1 MPQIRISTDASTESL
16 RQILQSFK
24 MFSTVEVSVD
34 QGNPKIMFLHEVNLG
49 ERIRRVFFQSLEE
62 RKRHSQQ
69 SKHAL
74 QTLARQR
81 PEINALLGK
90 FILQKE
96 EWTSVEFREA
106 LRIPASILKPAKS
119 GGELQVKLDQLGQVG
134 VANAKVSQIVADS
147 KITWKL
153 SPIAS
158 KGEFESTK
166 PTGHGA
172 AEISVRR
179 TDQPSEDELRSAYKI
194 ALENAKGHVVIA
206 PIDDVAHSERE
217 KIIQQEGDTKK
228 TVEAHYCSDTSLKLL
243 LGAIDEAKQNSH
255 ITAVTIAC
263 DEYPDKTIST
273 RLVQQQAIRRA
284 SAASE
289 VSAEFSIA
297 GMERGRFQPT
307 SEKQAPGQAGM
318 HFVKN
323 SALSLHANRTI
334 VPGSIV
340 STKFLDA
347 IGENEAAKLP
357 KLDTSR
363 LIAFDDGF
371 LDSHQYSSAQRMG
384 ERMSALLAGFTGRV
398 VISPP
403 HCDDDQLLAIVGAV
417 NEACANNQHLSV
429 TFAVDDEA
437 QRKRLTHA
445 YATLRSN
452 IAEQRELH
460 IDDDEDEEPKAYAKL
475 LAKVD
480 EKRGLAIIDGNYEQP
495 VFHDELWSSL

>member
-1 MPQIRISTDASTESL
+1 M
-16 RQILQSFK
+16 
-24 MFSTVEVSVD
+24 
-34 QGNPKIMFLHEVNLG
+34 
-49 ERIRRVFFQSLEE
+49 
-62 RKRHSQQ
+62 
-69 SKHAL
+69 
-74 QTLARQR
+74 
-81 PEINALLGK
+81 
-90 FILQKE
+90 
-96 EWTSVEFREA
+96 
-106 LRIPASILKPAKS
+106 
-119 GGELQVKLDQLGQVG
+119 
-134 VANAKVSQIVADS
+134 
-147 KITWKL
+147 
-153 SPIAS
+153 
-158 KGEFESTK
+158 
-166 PTGHGA
+166 
-172 AEISVRR
+172 R
-179 TDQPSEDELRSAYKI
+179 TDDPGKDELRSAYRI
-194 ALENAKGHVVIA
+194 ALERASGHVVIA
-206 PIDDVAHSERE
+206 PIDDVPHAERAVMAKQKDGKE
-217 KIIQQEGDTKK
+217 VLVD
-228 TVEAHYCSDTSLKLL
+228 VRYCSDTSLSLL
-243 LGAIDEAKQNSH
+243 LEAIDEAKQNSH

-297 GMERGRFQPT
+297 DMERGRFQPT

-318 HFVKN
+318 YFVKN

-340 STKFLDA
+340 SAKFLDA

-384 ERMSALLAGFTGRV
+384 ERMSALLAGFTGKV

-452 IAEQRELH
+452 IAEQRDLH

-495 VFHDELWSSL
+495 VFHDELWRSL

>member
-1 MPQIRISTDASTESL
+1 MTNIRVSRDVSTETIRQQLGSFSL
-16 RQILQSFK
+16 
-24 MFSTVEVSVD
+24 FSTVEARTDTKDSKVTV
-34 QGNPKIMFLHEVNLG
+34 LHEVKLG
-49 ERIRRVFFQSLEE
+49 ERIKRFFSQSSGVRNQQVWLSQQALQSL
-62 RKRHSQQ
+62 
-69 SKHAL
+69 AL
-74 QTLARQR
+74 QR
-81 PEINALLGK
+81 PEIHTLLG
-90 FILQKE
+90 Q
-96 EWTSVEFREA
+96 SVWNKQDWSASELRDA
-106 LRIPASILKPAKS
+106 LKIKASILKQAKDGS
-119 GGELQVKLDQLGQVG
+119 GLQVGLDQPGQVG

-158 KGEFESTK
+158 KGQFEITK
-166 PTGHGA
+166 PTDHGT

-179 TDQPSEDELRSAYKI
+179 TDEPSEDELRSAYKT

-206 PIDDVAHSERE
+206 PVDDIAHGKRA
-217 KIIQQEGDTKK
+217 KIVQQEGDTKK

-243 LGAIDEAKQNSH
+243 LEAIDEAKQNSH

-340 STKFLDA
+340 SAKFLDA

-357 KLDTSR
+357 KIDTSR

-384 ERMSALLAGFTGRV
+384 ERMSALLAGFTGKV

-445 YATLRSN
+445 YATLRIN

-495 VFHDELWSSL
+495 VFHDELWRSL